1 MLPENA
7 GECVQYGVAEASQF
21 MAGRGPPSHNLLS
34 SSSNSSPR
42 EQRPY
47 CPRSEQEGKS
57 PRNLQQQQHLSVQ
70 MVGMG
75 TDDHVHAKQG
85 EGEGNY
91 SNSGGGDDDVFG
103 GEVECERGGV
113 GGVCTGNR
121 WPRQETLALL
131 KIRSEMD
138 SSFRDSSLKGPLWEH
153 VSRRLEEL
161 GYHRDPKK
169 CKEKFENLHKY
180 YKRTK
185 EGRTG
190 RQDGKS
196 YRFFSQLEAL
206 YANNNNK
213 LNEPINTVTPPS
225 NGDAGISD
233 LLNSRRYND
242 DDNVDNK
249 KSKIGM
255 GGSFTGATATAD
267 PNLSEGIS
275 FSSESSEKEEEE
287 EEYNEPRDSYSRKR
301 KRSNS
306 KKKIMALFEKMM
318 KQMMEK
324 QERMQQ
330 MFLEA
335 IEKKEQDRAI
345 REETWRRKEI
355 ARLNRDEEL
364 RSQERS
370 LAASRDLALVSFLQ
384 KFTGQTFSLDPQM
397 MNPHH
402 DQEQE
407 HEQELHV
414 DYKDFNSSVDPNNK
428 RWPKPEVLALIKI
441 RTGMNNR
448 FQEAGPKGPLWE
460 EISAQMTSLG
470 YNRSAKRCKEKW
482 ENSNKYYKKAKESN
496 KRRPENAKTCPY
508 FHQLD
513 ALYRRA
519 MFNNP
524 NKLISMHD
532 EDIQDHQ
539 EELMGQASGSNR
551 EESGGQGHGGDG
563 DGELLVIM
571 PPPDSDTALPQT
583 PTSNASTLPTFFTNP
598 QNPCAEEGS
607 LTKGVKQQDG
617 VIKETMDE
625 MQSTPQHENQSAG
638 EGNSGHIQMKA
649 IRISVMSDLQDH
661 EKQKHGDQLHSSTA
675 RDSSFMEIVQKLTAG
690 PPEFKL
696 SSF

>member
-1 MLPENA
+1 MQA
-7 GECVQYGVAEASQF
+7 SGGMQYGVAEASQF
-21 MAGRGPPSHNLLS
+21 MVGRGPPSHNMLS
-34 SSSNSSPR
+34 SSSSPR
-42 EQRPY
+42 DQRPY
-47 CPRSEQEGKS
+47 CSRSEQEEKN
-57 PRNLQQQQHLSVQ
+57 PRNLQQQQHLNVQ

-75 TDDHVHAKQG
+75 TEDPPPPHMVDNHTKQG
-85 EGEGNY
+85 EGEANY

-103 GEVECERGGV
+103 GEVECERGGGV
-113 GGVCTGNR
+113 GVVCTGNR

-138 SSFRDSSLKGPLWEH
+138 ASFRDSSLKGPLWEH

-213 LNEPINTVTPPS
+213 INGPLNTVTPVS
-225 NGDAGISD
+225 NGDARISD
-233 LLNSRRYND
+233 AVNSRSYND
-242 DDNVDNK
+242 DNNNNK
-249 KSKIGM
+249 NNIGM
-255 GGSFTGATATAD
+255 GGSFTGATTTAD
-267 PNLSEGIS
+267 PNFSEAIS
-275 FSSESSEKEEEE
+275 FSSDSSEKEEEE
-287 EEYNEPRDSYSRKR
+287 EEYDEPRDSYSRKR

-306 KKKIMALFEKMM
+306 KKKMMALFEKMM

-330 MFLEA
+330 IFLEA
-335 IEKKEQDRAI
+335 IEKREQDRAI

-384 KFTGQTFSLDPQM
+384 KFTGQTFSLDPQLM
-397 MNPHH
+397 HPHH

-407 HEQELHV
+407 HEQEINV
-414 DYKDFNSSVDPNNK
+414 NYKDLNSSVDPNSK
-428 RWPKPEVLALIKI
+428 RWPKPEVLALIRI
-441 RTGMNNR
+441 RSGMNNR
-448 FQEAGPKGPLWE
+448 FQESGPKSPLWE
-460 EISAQMTSLG
+460 EISAQMASLG

-482 ENSNKYYKKAKESN
+482 ENINKYYKKAKESN

-519 MFNNP
+519 MLNNP
-524 NKLISMHD
+524 NKLISLHD

-539 EELMGQASGSNR
+539 EELLGQASGSNR
-551 EESGGQGHGGDG
+551 EESAQGHGGDG
-563 DGELLVIM
+563 EGELLVIM

-583 PTSNASTLPTFFTNP
+583 PTSNASTVPTFFSNP
-598 QNPCAEEGS
+598 QNPSAEEGS
-607 LTKGVKQQDG
+607 LTKGVKQQNG
-617 VIKETMDE
+617 VMDE
-625 MQSTPQHENQSAG
+625 MQSTPQRENQSAG
-638 EGNSGHIQMKA
+638 EGNSGHQMKT
-649 IRISVMSDLQDH
+649 IQISVMNNLQDH
-661 EKQKHGDQLHSSTA
+661 EKQKHGEQLHSSTA